1 MGPDAAPVCGP
12 VETLDTATTEEVAG
26 ELSRIE
32 GRPVSVGEV
41 RRIEAAAVRK
51 LRRILAS
58 RGLTLA
64 NLLPEE

>member
-1 MGPDAAPVCGP
+1 MLGAAAVHGAVELLADATP
-12 VETLDTATTEEVAG
+12 EEVAA

-32 GRPVSVGEV
+32 GRPVSVEEV

-51 LRRILAS
+51 LRKIFTS

-64 NLLPEE
+64 NLLPED